1 MIALLLA
8 SLLLAGIIE
17 LILISLHVPVAYC
30 FGPVVVRRQ
39 IALECSNIEL
49 VVGASRVQDGL
60 EIRCI
65 SERLAV
71 FHYWQQVG
79 LLTVVT
85 PFVVK
90 HTLEVDGGRAKIVGR
105 LPMTVILI
113 PLIGLIL
120 MAVLLSDSGAISVSG
135 GSGGSA
141 VDAMLLFGVV
151 CFVTTASVLLELRR
165 SRRAIELVQHGDVI
179 MRIVKVIGWG

>member
-1 MIALLLA
+1 
-8 SLLLAGIIE
+8 
-17 LILISLHVPVAYC
+17 
-30 FGPVVVRRQ
+30 
-39 IALECSNIEL
+39 
-49 VVGASRVQDGL
+49 
-60 EIRCI
+60 
-65 SERLAV
+65 
-71 FHYWQQVG
+71 
-79 LLTVVT
+79 
-85 PFVVK
+85 
-90 HTLEVDGGRAKIVGR
+90 LEVDGGRAKIVGR